1 MTIQETKQIN
11 GQRKIQP
18 QLSDAEIN
26 ERLKSVGDETTTL
39 EEARKDPF
47 LMSTLCALSDDGHDE
62 GDGTDGTGT
71 TLPVNFL
78 TKDYVVPRVNLTPP
92 PQDEDGEYDEWYE
105 GDEYDDEED
114 EPVSD
119 QNLETAL
126 KDAPASETQPVSKKG
141 VQPASKTKSKPQK
154 KPKPRRQ
161 GEGDKARIMRIAGEA
176 LPGIVPSEVVI
187 QGGRIDK
194 FRLIACREIYK
205 VLPHLIE
212 QLNSCRSFGPSLD
225 LNDLFDQA
233 DEMVAAINHVLTEG
247 FGLRGKE
254 LHKAA
259 FQVVTEKV
267 ARDLQKCDNRHLGL
281 LVSLITTFCWEH
293 VRFERQRPQRPRSN
307 SGQRQDR

>member
-47 LMSTLCALSDDGHDE
+47 LMSTLCALSDNGHDE
-62 GDGTDGTGT
+62 GDGTDGTG
-71 TLPVNFL
+71 LPVNFL
-78 TKDYVVPRVNLTPP
+78 TKDYVPPVTSTPP
-92 PQDEDGEYDEWYE
+92 PQDEDREY
-105 GDEYDDEED
+105 GDEPSMSAQEIVNLLNGVR
-114 EPVSD
+114 VSD
-119 QNLETAL
+119 QPAP
-126 KDAPASETQPVSKKG
+126 KDASASETQPVSRKG